1 MIHATWRKD
10 LSTGRWGVF
19 IEKDK
24 AWGKEEP
31 QPFDKVLVQARS
43 GEVKEVQIECA
54 HAELG
59 GWFCPLVDRNTI
71 GVATDG
77 YDYWGDPF
85 DDPRI
90 DNPHGDPYGG
100 FWDDPLPF
108 DF

>member
-24 AWGKEEP
+24 FWGKDAP

-59 GWFCPLVDRNTI
+59 GWFCPLVDPKSRSYEGFN
-71 GVATDG
+71 
-77 YDYWGDPF
+77 DYEGDPF
-85 DDPRI
+85 DNPRI
-90 DNPHGDPYGG
+90 DDPQGDPYEG
-100 FWDDPLPF
+100 FWDPF

>member
-24 AWGKEEP
+24 FWGKEEP

-54 HAELG
+54 HAEFG
-59 GWFCPLVDRNTI
+59 GWFCPLVDPKSRSYEGFNDFDYYE
-71 GVATDG
+71 DG
-77 YDYWGDPF
+77 
-85 DDPRI
+85 
-90 DNPHGDPYGG
+90 PHGDPCGG

-108 DF
+108 EF